1 MFHIQHLF
9 MAAATQK
16 TKSFTKISLFKSG
29 EESKL
34 RRNRAVHVPAA
45 NIDETD
51 SEYILTIAAPGFT
64 KESFRIN
71 MEGNSLSVAA
81 SREPETAK
89 CIHGRYEYDYRCWK
103 RVFPLPEN
111 ADALMT
117 RARYENGELI
127 IIIPKGKNDSS
138 IFTHSVYVY

>member
-1 MFHIQHLF
+1 MVTASKKI
-9 MAAATQK
+9 K
-16 TKSFTKISLFKSG
+16 NFTKTSLFKSCNENKTG
-29 EESKL
+29 
-34 RRNRAVHVPAA
+34 RTRAVHVPAA
-45 NIDETD
+45 NIDETA

-64 KESFRIN
+64 KESFEIRID
-71 MEGNSLSVAA
+71 GLSLSIAA
-81 SREPETAK
+81 SRESETAN
-89 CIHGRYEYDYRCWK
+89 CIHDRCEYDYRRWK

-117 RARYENGELI
+117 RARYHNGELI